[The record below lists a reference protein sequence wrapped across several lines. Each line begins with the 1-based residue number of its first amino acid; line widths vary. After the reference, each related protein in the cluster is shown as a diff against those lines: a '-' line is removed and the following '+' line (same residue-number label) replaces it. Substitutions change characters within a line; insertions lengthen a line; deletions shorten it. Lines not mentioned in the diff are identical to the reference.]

1 MARTT
6 LVAAGP
12 ILLAAL
18 VLGLVA
24 LTALPAHALEKKVFG
39 NVVVE
44 PGESESEVSTA
55 IGDITV
61 EGVVEGDVRSARGD
75 VEVGGEGV
83 GGDIKA
89 GSGDVEVHAPVGGEI
104 DAGFGDVYIYDR
116 VDGNI
121 EVGRGDVE
129 L

>member
-39 NVVVE
+39 DVVVE
-44 PGESESEVSTA
+44 RGESESEVSTA

-75 VEVGGEGV
+75 VVVGGEGV

-89 GSGDVEVHAPVGGEI
+89 GSGEVEVHAPVGGKI
-104 DAGFGDVYIYDR
+104 DA
-116 VDGNI
+116 N
-121 EVGRGDVE
+121 
-129 L
+129 